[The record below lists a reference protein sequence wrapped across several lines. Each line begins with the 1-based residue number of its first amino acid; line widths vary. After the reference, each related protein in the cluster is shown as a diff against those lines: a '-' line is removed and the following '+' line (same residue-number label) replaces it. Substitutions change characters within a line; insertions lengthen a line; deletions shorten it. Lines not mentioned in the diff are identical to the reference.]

1 MKVKCV
7 LHPSASSLHL
17 YPMRIAILDPFS
29 GISGDMFLGA
39 LLDVGLEES
48 FITTL
53 PAVLGLEGVTA
64 QVTRVSRGQIACHK
78 VDFTIP
84 PQPHGRHLKHI
95 RAIVEATPAPDSVK
109 AKAMQAFTLITECEA
124 AIHGTTVERVHLHEV
139 GSVDAILD
147 IVGSVWGLEKL
158 GVVEVF
164 CGTLSVGDGFVDTQH
179 GRMAVPTAATLR
191 LLEGL
196 PVRPGPEGAGE
207 LVTPTG
213 AALVRVLSAGAPP
226 AEYTPRGS
234 GFGAGTKDFKD
245 RANALRI
252 VLADA
257 PEASVRAAQMTG
269 GANATGTD
277 TNPHAGELV
286 ESLVMLAADIDDA
299 TGEQIAALADAIRHA
314 GAHDVTLL
322 STVMKKGRPGTRI
335 EVLCAPTD
343 ADRFERLLFVEST
356 TIGVR
361 RQAVSRRSLPR
372 EMREVRVG
380 TEMLRVKVVTLPGGK
395 RRAKPE
401 FDDVRRVAEQQGR
414 ALADVAADALS
425 ALGQL

>member
-1 MKVKCV
+1 
-7 LHPSASSLHL
+7 
-17 YPMRIAILDPFS
+17 MRIAILDPFS

-48 FITTL
+48 FVTTL

-64 QVTRVSRGQIACHK
+64 QVTKVSRGQIACHK

-95 RAIVEATPAPDSVK
+95 KTIVEATPAPDSVK

-147 IVGSVWGLEKL
+147 IVGSIWGLEKL
-158 GVVEVF
+158 GVAHVF
-164 CGTLSVGDGFVDTQH
+164 CGTLSLGDGFVDTQH

-213 AALVRVLSAGAPP
+213 AALVRVLSRGAPP

-252 VLADA
+252 VLADTA
-257 PEASVRAAQMTG
+257 DTADTAAAAD
-269 GANATGTD
+269 ANPD
-277 TNPHAGELV
+277 AGSV

-299 TGEQIAALADAIRHA
+299 TGEQVAALADAIRLS
-314 GAHDVTLL
+314 GALDVTLL
-322 STVMKKGRPGTRI
+322 STVMKKGRPGTRL
-335 EVLCAPTD
+335 EVLCTPLD
-343 ADRFERLLFVEST
+343 ADRLERLLLIEST

-361 RQAVSRRSLPR
+361 RQAVSRRSLAR

-380 TEMLRVKVVTLPGGK
+380 GEKVRVKVVTLPGGT

-414 ALADVAADALS
+414 RLADVAADALS
-425 ALGQL
+425 ALGPL